1 MSEYT
6 EDERVVSMRFED
18 SNFQKGAKR
27 AKKTLTELEDAI
39 SMKNVPKE
47 SMRVF
52 ESLAENVEKIASKS
66 YSIVD
71 RYVDKIR
78 QKVSDTLY
86 DITINS
92 TLGQIEAG
100 WQKFAD
106 KTTAVGTLVSQG
118 NALRDVNEQ
127 LEKLNWYTD
136 ETSYNFVDMVSNI
149 GKFTAAGQSLEDS
162 EKAMMGIANWAALS
176 GQNAATAS
184 RAMYQLS
191 QAMGAGV
198 MRREDYRSIQ
208 TANMDTVEFKQ
219 KCLDA
224 AVALG
229 TLRKEAN
236 GTYTSIAAGGK
247 AVNFTIDSFANNLT
261 EGAWFTKEVMME
273 VYATYGSA
281 VDRIKEI
288 TEDEDLGIATAAD
301 ALKYIEAQNEET
313 VKKFKN
319 VTHMA
324 NGEEKKEIEQLNKIK
339 DKEER
344 IRTAMEKYNLTL
356 EESTDLIEDL
366 STYVDE
372 FGIKAFKAAQEART
386 FSDAVGSLKDA
397 VSTKFMTIFEYI
409 FGDYYKA
416 KTLWTDFANWLYDV
430 FAAKLDTL
438 SEVMRQWSE
447 GDGELGGR
455 SALMRGVYGFAEAIS
470 TIVNEFRALED
481 RVNPVEKRVERLK
494 WLSSQI
500 ERIGGRIYMMVQQ
513 LRGTE
518 FFSNIYYTVRNIK
531 ETLISLASTALEA
544 IKSIFPNIDSLPNV
558 LVLISRR
565 LLKLSNIFKV
575 GGETLGGTKRI
586 LEFVLKVI
594 KTLANLAGKL
604 LEHGILPLLDKALN
618 FLDDIAYYGIIILD
632 TITNMLTPIIDLGDG
647 LFDLGESINNPLD
660 KLRELGGVGE
670 WIANIIDNYV
680 KPGIGILAGLFKKA
694 SGSIGDFFTEG
705 ALQGKASKLLGL
717 FGTIGEFIK
726 NAFGDFS
733 NLKAIML
740 KFADNP
746 TLGGFLTLA
755 IDLFDELI
763 SKVRGLF
770 DAFNEIESHD
780 LPVLLKIPLLLL
792 SFASKLYDSLTYIYN
807 NVLRPIL
814 TEIIKLVDGTLGK
827 IIEALKVGDIE
838 TVLDIINGI
847 FTTGVLAKLRT
858 LFTTID
864 TLLGRKGLQGL
875 FESLAKA
882 ANAFALEQKAE
893 ALERFSSGL
902 LKLAVAM
909 GMIAGIAAAVVLLFP
924 EDKLLEFAAIVGIAA
939 IGLVGLAAAM
949 YSFGIKAEVS
959 VTKMLRANIGI
970 IAFSMAIM
978 AVVLSIKV
986 LSSAIK
992 QYGVGIVVVAG
1003 LLTTILPPILA
1014 LVAGKI
1020 GKKANLSGTIFKIGV
1035 FLAGLAAVMMAF
1047 TFALNNLVIDDT
1059 ILQKLGIMSMALIMC
1074 GVLLKIMQTDGTK
1087 HATFGVKNALALA
1100 ALIAVVGYVLMPIIR
1115 DVADDTTDFGR
1126 VFAAI
1131 GSIGLL
1137 AISLGAALNLV
1148 GMNEN
1153 GFLKNIAVVFGF
1165 KMVLNAISEHLLPAI
1180 GGILEGDHKWYEYLA
1195 LGGLLSALLLSVGG
1209 IFLMVSKSFSNIAS
1223 AAKDANIK
1231 NVAGI
1236 ILVLGG
1242 IVSIL
1247 ITAVTASVMQL
1258 AKLNIGN
1265 AIAGSVIVLAGI
1277 GTLLL
1282 EIVGMINFLSG
1293 TIQENGSLNVES
1305 ITKYLSIVT
1314 VLLTTTLVTFTAA
1327 VVLFSQ
1333 NIGRSIGGAVIAV
1346 IGSLSII
1353 LGIMFAMEHMLK
1365 TIDSLK
1371 RLNSDQSLAF
1381 MDHFMKLCIALMAV
1395 SFGGIATLVAL
1406 SPIAGSP
1413 ENLIVEILG
1422 MIAVI
1427 STMFYGISKLVK
1439 TINGLKD
1446 NMKHIEQMKAL
1457 FTGCISTIAV
1467 AVAGMSTLLVIMAT
1481 VSDNTSKWVTFG
1493 TAVLSMYAAL
1503 GTLWLTFLL
1512 LKKMSD
1518 VDLNIG
1524 KVMSITVGFA
1534 LLIGEM
1540 VLLTLAMKSLTEEM
1554 DFKRWGIMAL
1564 TIITMVGAL
1573 GLLSIVV
1580 TDLSNIG
1587 VAKLAEVAMGIAAL
1601 GASLYVLASGLEKLG
1616 GWIAGTLNGA
1626 YEKAQDQ
1633 HSPSKKWATYGKY
1646 LVDGLGIGIKK
1657 EGKKILPNSV
1667 DDLTDMTNG
1676 EFCEAMGIHSPSQV
1690 MFQNGVYIVQ
1700 GLVDGMGS
1708 PYQNKRLKNKSQQ
1721 AGVTIGEGVEAGTKS
1736 ALDKFLED
1744 IETNIF
1750 GENGDAKTWFKSLF
1764 SGAGS
1769 DIADDLWTNI
1779 NTPDEETIVEYKM
1792 NGQLMEMN
1800 AADWLEGRK
1809 YIMGKQAEA
1818 YMKGAKNGEY
1828 EYVRT
1833 FTRKGKSK
1841 IEKVGE
1847 SLGFNFAT
1855 AFTSDGVIGKLID
1868 GLRDKIMYKG
1878 DGSKTAVGEV
1888 IDAFTDDGAKGGFK
1902 KIGEA
1907 IGGSISDWIDSTDA
1921 SNKFSEMG
1929 KNIGDG
1935 IKESIEISLGSFF
1948 DEMGEN
1954 IKALWNK
1961 IIHPADSSPITRSW
1975 LYGGAELVEKNKSG
1989 KRATF
1994 YDREIGK
2001 YYKGN
2006 NPMNEIATQEFVA
2019 VNKDL
2024 SELTQE
2030 ELDLF
2035 SELVKV
2041 WDPKEFANYL
2051 NWAAQNKIGAYYD
2064 DKTGVIIM
2072 EMDTALSYIA
2082 DNLDELEGAEGF
2094 LKDYAEDLAK
2104 YATGKSPDKD
2114 NVKPKESDYSMYY
2127 NRGAMNPV
2135 EIAEAIEKGI
2145 YHGKGV
2151 QVVEAIPADKV
2162 ITFNAANEVFDE
2174 IAHGDLEVKSNIVSV
2189 SDSAVSPLYLEEA
2202 PSDNAFGNALTKV
2215 DSSVY
2220 DSTDKAL
2227 RKAEA
2232 APVNTNMITPQDIN
2246 AIGASIVSAIIQQK
2260 NQGIDVN
2267 ITLDNPAL
2275 LQAVVN
2281 EDKNYK
2287 RNHGR
2292 SAFAY

>member
-39 SMKNVPKE
+39 SMKNVPRE

-198 MRREDYRSIQ
+198 MRGQDYMSIQ
-208 TANMDTVEFKQ
+208 NASMDTVEFRQ

-229 TLRKEAN
+229 TLRKEAD
-236 GTYTSIAAGGK
+236 GTYTSLVAGAK
-247 AVNFTIDSFANNLT
+247 STSFNIDQFANNLT

-319 VTHMA
+319 ITHMA

-356 EESTDLIEDL
+356 EDSTDLIEEL

-430 FAAKLDTL
+430 FASKLDTL

-447 GDGELGGR
+447 GDGEFGGR
-455 SALMRGVYGFAEAIS
+455 SALLRGVYGFAEAIS
-470 TIVNEFRALED
+470 TVVNEFRALED

-500 ERIGGRIYMMVQQ
+500 ERIGGRIYMMVQE

-558 LVLISRR
+558 LVIISRR

-575 GGETLGGTKRI
+575 GSETLGGTKRI

-594 KTLANLAGKL
+594 KTLANIAGKL

-618 FLDDIAYYGIIILD
+618 FLDDIAYYGILILD
-632 TITNMLTPIIDLGDG
+632 TITSMLTPITNLGEG
-647 LFDLGESINNPLD
+647 LFGLGESIENPLD
-660 KLRELGGVGE
+660 KLRELGGIGE
-670 WIANIIDNYV
+670 WIANVIDDYV
-680 KPGIGILAGLFKKA
+680 KPGIGILVGLFKKA
-694 SGSIGDFFTEG
+694 TGSVGDFFTEG
-705 ALQGKASKLLGL
+705 VLQGKASKLLGL

-755 IDLFDELI
+755 IELFDELI

-770 DAFNEIESHD
+770 DAFNEIESAD

-792 SFASKLYDSLTYIYN
+792 TFASKLYDSLTFIYY
-807 NVLRPIL
+807 NVLKPIL

-858 LFTTID
+858 LFTSID
-864 TLLGRKGLQGL
+864 TLLGKNGLQGL
-875 FESLAKA
+875 FNSLASA

-909 GMIAGIAAAVVLLFP
+909 GMITGIAAAIVLLFP
-924 EDKLLEFAAIVGIAA
+924 EDKLLELAAIVGVAA

-959 VTKMLRANIGI
+959 VTKMLRANIGV

-992 QYGVGIVVVAG
+992 QYGTGIVVVAG

-1014 LVAGKI
+1014 LVAGKL

-1059 ILQKLGIMSMALIMC
+1059 ILQKLGIMSMALIVC
-1074 GVLLKIMQTDGTK
+1074 AGLLKIMQTDGSK

-1100 ALIAVVGYVLMPIIR
+1100 SLIAVVGYVLMPIIR

-1153 GFLKNIAVVFGF
+1153 GFFKNIAVVLGF

-1180 GGILEGDHKWYEYLA
+1180 GGILEGDHKWYEYLS

-1242 IVSIL
+1242 IVTIL

-1277 GTLLL
+1277 GILLL
-1282 EIVGMINFLSG
+1282 ELVGMINFLSG
-1293 TIQENGSLNVES
+1293 TIQENGALNVES

-1314 VLLTTTLVTFTAA
+1314 VLLTTTLVTFSAA

-1333 NIGRSIGGAVIAV
+1333 NIGGSIGGAAIAV

-1365 TIDSLK
+1365 TIDSLN

-1406 SPIAGSP
+1406 SPITGSP

-1481 VSDNTSKWVTFG
+1481 VSDDASKWVTFG

-1512 LKKMSD
+1512 LKQMSD

-1554 DFKRWGIMAL
+1554 DFERWGIMAL

-1573 GLLSIVV
+1573 ALLSIVV
-1580 TDLSNIG
+1580 TDLSTIG

-1721 AGVTIGEGVEAGTKS
+1721 AGITIGEGVEAGTKS

-1792 NGQLMEMN
+1792 NGRLMEMN
-1800 AADWLEGRK
+1800 AADWIDPAARK
-1809 YIMGKQAEA
+1809 YIMQKQAQA
-1818 YMKGAKNGEY
+1818 YIQGAKNGEY

-1878 DGSKTAVGEV
+1878 DGSKTAIGEV

-1961 IIHPADSSPITRSW
+1961 IIHPGEQSAYGKSW
-1975 LYGGAELVEKNKSG
+1975 LHGGAELVKKDDTG
-1989 KRATF
+1989 KAAIF
-1994 YDREIGK
+1994 YDHKIGK

-2006 NPMNEIATQEFVA
+2006 AKTEEVPDQFVA
-2019 VNKDL
+2019 INKDL
-2024 SELTQE
+2024 SELTKE
-2030 ELDLF
+2030 EIELF
-2035 SELVKV
+2035 TELTRG
-2041 WDPKEFANYL
+2041 WDAEEFANYL
-2051 NWAAQNKIGAYYD
+2051 NWAAQNKIGAKYD
-2064 DKTGVIIM
+2064 EKTGVIIM
-2072 EMDTALSYIA
+2072 EMDTSLSYIA
-2082 DNLDELEGAEGF
+2082 DNLDKLDIAKWIKE
-2094 LKDYAEDLAK
+2094 DYAEALAK
-2104 YATGKSPDKD
+2104 YATGKSPDYD

-2127 NRGAMNPV
+2127 NRVTMSPLEV
-2135 EIAEAIEKGI
+2135 AEAIKEGI
-2145 YHGKGV
+2145 YKGKGV
-2151 QVVEAIPADKV
+2151 QVAAGVPADV
-2162 ITFNAANEVFDE
+2162 VQTFEAANEVFED
-2174 IAHGDLEVKSNIVSV
+2174 IASGNLEVKSNIVSI
-2189 SDSAVSPLYLEEA
+2189 SDIPDTDSVLWSGASNNNELM
-2202 PSDNAFGNALTKV
+2202 KV

-2227 RKAEA
+2227 NKAEA
-2232 APVNTNMITPQDIN
+2232 APVNTNTITPQDIN

-2260 NQGIDVN
+2260 NQGVDIS
-2267 ITLDNPAL
+2267 ISLDNPAL

-2292 SAFAY
+2292 SAFA